1 MPQQNTQRLSVSEYV
16 GEVMLQVH
24 PQRLAH
30 ATEPITV
37 GRNYLELPRLTGVLL
52 APSVARWRARGC
64 QVPVCFK
71 QINKTKKKGQKSQ
84 AQRERKKTQ
93 SETETCKLQ
102 VSLNTN
108 TLVRPLLISNWQAYK
123 TRHKEEQ
130 YKQQQKNLNQE

>member
-1 MPQQNTQRLSVSEYV
+1 MPQENTQRLSVSEYV

-71 QINKTKKKGQKSQ
+71 QINKTKKRDKKVRRS
-84 AQRERKKTQ
+84 ERGKK
-93 SETETCKLQ
+93 KKK
-102 VSLNTN
+102 NTKRN
-108 TLVRPLLISNWQAYK
+108 
-123 TRHKEEQ
+123 
-130 YKQQQKNLNQE
+130 

>member
-71 QINKTKKKGQKSQ
+71 QINKTKKRDKKVRRSEREKKHKAKLKLANCKS
-84 AQRERKKTQ
+84 RSTP
-93 SETETCKLQ
+93 
-102 VSLNTN
+102 
-108 TLVRPLLISNWQAYK
+108 TL
-123 TRHKEEQ
+123 
-130 YKQQQKNLNQE
+130 